1 MLDDLPTKTKLE
13 EMEEKVAKLDKKV
26 DDLIDENTELRN
38 ELEGANSKLKMAE
51 ALNADL
57 SKKNKELFDYAA
69 ERKAEAEAY
78 KTILDKLK
86 EGKE

>member
-1 MLDDLPTKTKLE
+1 MLDDMPGRLQL
-13 EMEEKVAKLDKKV
+13 EEKVEKLSKKV
-26 DDLIDENTELRN
+26 DDLIDENTELQK
-38 ELEGANSKLKMAE
+38 ELDDVSSKLKLAE
-51 ALNADL
+51 ALNMDL

-78 KTILDKLK
+78 KTVLDKLK